1 MRRRISMKK
10 KLFLIVAIS
19 FLMMVVFAVA
29 VSATEVDGIY
39 YTFSSSNGVNTAT
52 VNSKNVDCSLE
63 IVNIPETV
71 TYEGV
76 TYTVTELVQNAFSG
90 GNNWPGNKKIKEV
103 TVPSTV
109 GKIGTHCFRN
119 CTALEKITIK
129 AAGGEFSFTNAE
141 FYGCTSL
148 KTVDFSE
155 AYGLRSMGQY
165 LFTNCPLE
173 TVLLPE
179 GLEDIASNVFSG
191 QTKITE
197 IKLPSTLK
205 KISGKQAF
213 SSTAFT
219 SIVLPTGL
227 TALGNNIFQSSQLES
242 IVIPASVQT
251 VGEHCFNSTSKLKYV
266 IIANPDVSGYNDRIF
281 YSSAVDLVFFAGTEE
296 DAKAF
301 AARLERATFTNFV
314 SFKDYLDN
322 PDINSYKDTI
332 VYGTQNYGC
341 GNIKTN
347 DTPTFQFTSYTE
359 EMILGITCEHCQ
371 KTDIIETIGAMFT
384 CLGYSTPED
393 GNGGI
398 SIGYRVNGESIS
410 RYVELTGESVSYGLF
425 ATTKQGLGEGDV
437 INENGEAGNGTVIAD
452 IGNEGFEYLFIK
464 MVGFETVDSKNAEF
478 AIGAYVG
485 TTKEDV
491 TTYSYLQANAP
502 LEGEKYSF
510 IKYNDFVTQA

>member
-1 MRRRISMKK
+1 MKR
-10 KLFLIVAIS
+10 KLFLIVAMA

-29 VSATEVDGIY
+29 ISATEVDGIY
-39 YTFSSSNGVNTAT
+39 YTFSSSNNVNTAT

-76 TYTVTELVQNAFSG
+76 TYTVTELVQNAFS

-191 QTKITE
+191 KTGITE

-242 IVIPASVQT
+242 IVIPANVQT

-314 SFKDYLDN
+314 SYNDYLAN
-322 PDINSYKDTI
+322 PNIDSYKDTI
-332 VYGTQNYGC
+332 VYGTQNYEC

-347 DTPTFQFTSYTE
+347 DAPTLKFTSYTE
-359 EMILGITCEHCQ
+359 EMILGKTCEHCQ
-371 KTDIIETIGAMFT
+371 RTEVVETIDAMFT
-384 CLGYSTPED
+384 CLGYSTAEFA
-393 GNGGI
+393 NGGI
-398 SIGYRVNGESIS
+398 SIGYKVNKDSIS
-410 RYVELTGESVSYGLF
+410 KYEELTGEEVSYGLF
-425 ATTKQGLGEGDV
+425 AGTKAGLGTNDV
-437 INENGEAGNGTVIAD
+437 IGEDGKTVAGAITV
-452 IGNEGFEYLFIK
+452 GFDGSVYSYMYIK
-464 MVGFETVDSKNAEF
+464 MFGFDTEESKAVEF
-478 AIGAYVG
+478 AIGAY
-485 TTKEDV
+485 TV
-491 TTYSYLQANAP
+491 TTENEQKKYSYLQQGTP
-502 LEGEKYSF
+502 LEGDKYAF
-510 IKYNDFVTQA
+510 IKYNDFVKTNN

>member
-1 MRRRISMKK
+1 MKR
-10 KLFLIVAIS
+10 KLILIIAMA
-19 FLMMVVFAVA
+19 FLMMVMFAVA

-52 VNSKNVDCSLE
+52 VNSENVDCSLE

-90 GNNWPGNKKIKEV
+90 NNWPGNKKIKEV

-119 CTALEKITIK
+119 CTTLEKITIK

-179 GLEDIASNVFSG
+179 GLEEIASNVFSG

-227 TALGNNIFQSSQLES
+227 TALGNNIFQASQLES

-266 IIANPDVSGYNDRIF
+266 VIANPDVSGYNDRIF

-296 DAKAF
+296 NAKTF

-314 SFKDYLDN
+314 SYNDYLAN
-322 PDINSYKDTI
+322 PNIDSYKDTI
-332 VYGTQNYGC
+332 VYGTQNYEC

-347 DTPTFQFTSYTE
+347 DAPTLKFTSYTE
-359 EMILGITCEHCQ
+359 EMILGKTCEHCQ
-371 KTDIIETIGAMFT
+371 RTEVVETIDAMFT
-384 CLGYSTPED
+384 FLGYSTAEFA
-393 GNGGI
+393 NGGI
-398 SIGYRVNGESIS
+398 SVGYNVNKEAVSK
-410 RYVELTGESVSYGLF
+410 YEELTGEEVSYGLF
-425 ATTKQGLGEGDV
+425 AGTKAGLGTNDV
-437 INENGEAGNGTVIAD
+437 IGENGEAVTGAITA
-452 IGNEGFEYLFIK
+452 GFKNSEYSYMFIK
-464 MVGFETVDSKNAEF
+464 MFGFNEDNKDTLF
-478 AIGAYVG
+478 AIGTYVEVSSEEG
-485 TTKEDV
+485 KS
-491 TTYSYLQANAP
+491 YSYLQADAP
-502 LEGEKYSF
+502 AEGAKYSF
-510 IKYNDFVTQA
+510 IKYSDFIKTA